1 MPDIQSTR
9 MAAAVFSSP
18 ATHTFPLSDIGSA
31 YTAEDDKDTSLAT
44 KVVAV
49 H

>member
-9 MAAAVFSSP
+9 MGAAVLSGP

-31 YTAEDDKDTSLAT
+31 HAAEDDKDTSLAT